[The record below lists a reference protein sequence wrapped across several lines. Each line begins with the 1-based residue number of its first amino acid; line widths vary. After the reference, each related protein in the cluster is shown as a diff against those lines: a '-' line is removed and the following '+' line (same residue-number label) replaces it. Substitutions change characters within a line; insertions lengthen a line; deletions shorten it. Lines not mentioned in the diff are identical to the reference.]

1 MPCSN
6 SLADAITYNTTAIEA
21 GHIIVNWFYT
31 ARFWLAFGSAAFVLN
46 IFEAITIIKIKK
58 YKSVFGL
65 TLLSLCNA
73 DIIGAL
79 SFAVCGTLRLIEY
92 SGRETIL
99 IVPNSKFEKSWKA
112 GHAALFF
119 AVFSS
124 FLHVLIIAVQ
134 RLFAVFFPLKFKVL
148 FTYKGCA
155 TLLIFA
161 WLLCLS
167 LSILAFRSV
176 MTLFLVSY
184 WTTLTVNCLL
194 ILAYSAICCKTL
206 LAVKH
211 RRSLTIR
218 SKSGGDGAT
227 KKVIL
232 VSLAVTV
239 CFLVCTFVF
248 PIYYLFVLCKWPNP
262 MYHVVT
268 SMIAINPF
276 VDPLLYFY
284 LFHGTNIITR
294 RKRIAPRTPR
304 LHRFGAWNNTI
315 KQEKI

>member
-6 SLADAITYNTTAIEA
+6 SLADAITYNATAIA
-21 GHIIVNWFYT
+21 PGYVIVNWFYT
-31 ARFWLAFGSAAFVLN
+31 ARFWLAFGSAAFILN

-58 YKSVFGL
+58 YKSVFGV
-65 TLLSLCNA
+65 TLLSLCIA
-73 DIIGAL
+73 DILGAL
-79 SFAVCGTLRLIEY
+79 SFAVCGTLRLIEH
-92 SGRETIL
+92 SRRETIL
-99 IVPNSKFEKSWKA
+99 ILPNSKFEKSWKV

-119 AVFSS
+119 ALFSS
-124 FLHVLIIAVQ
+124 FVHVLIIAIQ
-134 RLFAVFFPLKFKVL
+134 RFSAVFFPLKFKVL
-148 FTYKGCA
+148 FTFKGCVSV
-155 TLLIFA
+155 LVFA

-167 LSILAFRSV
+167 LSVLAFRSV
-176 MTLFLVSY
+176 VMLFLASY
-184 WTTLTVNCLL
+184 WITLTVNCLL

-206 LAVKH
+206 LAVKR

-218 SKSGGDGAT
+218 SKSGRDGAT

-276 VDPLLYFY
+276 LDPLLYFY
-284 LFHGTNIITR
+284 LFHGTNTIKR
-294 RKRIAPRTPR
+294 RKRIAPPTPR
-304 LHRFGAWNNTI
+304 LHRFDAWNNTI